1 MPAITDW
8 GTSIITSF
16 TNAITLVFAFI
27 PKLLGFLIILLIGW
41 FIARALESGVTWL
54 LRKVGFDTMAN
65 RIGLTRLQQQMNL
78 KMDAASLLGKIVF
91 WFVFLIFL
99 VSAVDALG
107 LTAIS
112 TLLGQVIGYI
122 PNVFV
127 AIVILFLGTL
137 AATVV
142 ADLVKGATSRTSI
155 GNPNVFANIAR
166 YAILGFV
173 ALIALEQL
181 QIAPALIQILFT
193 AIVGALALAFGLS
206 FGLGGREAAQ
216 RWLARGEDN
225 LTTAAAQ
232 YSTQQTVARNVNRAR
247 TVADMQAEMQSE
259 DQRNRQYVQQ
269 QQTYADQPTT
279 PSTTPTAPTQ
289 QQPYNRQ

>member
-259 DQRNRQYVQQ
+259 DQRNRQYAQQ

>member
-259 DQRNRQYVQQ
+259 DQRNRQYAQQ

-289 QQPYNRQ
+289 QPPYNRQ

>member
-99 VSAVDALG
+99 LSAVDALG

-181 QIAPALIQILFT
+181 QIALALIQILFT

-259 DQRNRQYVQQ
+259 DQRNRQYAQQ

-289 QQPYNRQ
+289 QPPYNRQ